1 MERQV
6 VDPHYA
12 VVVVGAGPAG
22 ATAANVL
29 CLGGV
34 RAVALIDRARFP
46 RDKACGDGITG
57 VAVDVMRELALDHLL
72 APHPLVRKVQ
82 ITAPSGNQALLEP
95 TDGER
100 PLPRAYVIPRKIF
113 DNYLTSAALD
123 RGAADLTG
131 HKLDRA
137 ERVDG
142 RWLLELAGEAP
153 ARERRRITADFMIGA
168 DGALSRVRRVLGI
181 ALNTEKNT
189 GIAIRAYGTL
199 AASQTTQLRLDN
211 IDGMIRPG
219 YAWLFSIGPHHVNVG
234 FGTQLDVY
242 KAQSQHLRDVLKFY
256 ASYLGNGLHL
266 DEESAQ
272 SAPLPHA
279 SQLPRL
285 ALPEQRAALIGDAAS
300 MINSLTGEGISYG
313 MVAGLLLGREL
324 ADAIARGGDLG
335 AAAVRYE
342 HAFRKRF
349 AAHFRG
355 NLILRWIARP
365 RPIAERMVAGY
376 QRNTDC
382 YRDAIDFMLSG
393 TPTIS
398 LPRLLWRGLTS

>member
-1 MERQV
+1 
-6 VDPHYA
+6 
-12 VVVVGAGPAG
+12 
-22 ATAANVL
+22 
-29 CLGGV
+29 
-34 RAVALIDRARFP
+34 VALIDRARFP
-46 RDKACGDGITG
+46 RDKACGDAITG

-72 APHPLVRKVQ
+72 AQHPLVRKIQ
-82 ITAPSGNQALLEP
+82 ITSPSGNQAVLES
-95 TDGER
+95 TEGQR
-100 PLPRAYVIPRKIF
+100 LVPRAYVIPRKVF

-123 RGAADLTG
+123 SGAADLTG

-137 ERVDG
+137 ERVAG
-142 RWLLELAGEAP
+142 RWLLELVGEAP
-153 ARERRRITADFMIGA
+153 ARERRRITADFLIGA
-168 DGALSRVRRVLGI
+168 DGAMSRVRRALGI

-189 GIAIRAYGTL
+189 GIAIRAYGRL
-199 AASQTTQLRLDN
+199 AAPQTTQLRLDN

-219 YAWLFSIGPHHVNVG
+219 YAWLFSIGPHEVNVG

-242 KAQSQHLRDVLKFY
+242 KSQSRHLRDVLKFY
-256 ASYLGNGLHL
+256 ASYLGNDFHL
-266 DEESAQ
+266 DEASAQ
-272 SAPLPHA
+272 TAPLPHA

-342 HAFRKRF
+342 RAFRNRF

-355 NLILRWIARP
+355 NLILSRIARP
-365 RPIAERMVAGY
+365 RPIGERMVASY
-376 QRNTDC
+376 RRNSEC

-398 LPRLLWRGLTS
+398 LPRLLWRALRS